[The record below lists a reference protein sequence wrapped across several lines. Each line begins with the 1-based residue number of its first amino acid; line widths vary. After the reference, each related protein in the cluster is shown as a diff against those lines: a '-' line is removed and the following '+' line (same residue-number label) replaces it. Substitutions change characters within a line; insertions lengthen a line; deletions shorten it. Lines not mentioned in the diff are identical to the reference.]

1 MQKDCPKAPNPLFL
15 YKYLP
20 DGETCPSTYYQLL
33 NIPALRCQSPAK
45 EGQWM
50 GRWSRCLG
58 SQALQGTAPDARKD
72 QSDHLSHVRS
82 SPKYL
87 VAVPI
92 PAVETATAGL
102 VSRVEGRG
110 VIAAG
115 EARGQVNILSWG
127 TTHVSCWTF
136 LGKSSST
143 PGLLTYSAGGHPSQD
158 EGDNSSSSQ
167 LESGQTSW
175 TGRKCPGGGIW

>member
-1 MQKDCPKAPNPLFL
+1 MRTCRKTALKRPTPSFSTNICQTVRPAPAL
-15 YKYLP
+15 
-20 DGETCPSTYYQLL
+20 TSYQLL

-50 GRWSRCLG
+50 GRWNRCLG
-58 SQALQGTAPDARKD
+58 SQALQGTAPTRKD

-102 VSRVEGRG
+102 VSRVEGWG

-115 EARGQVNILSWG
+115 ETRGQVNILSWG

-143 PGLLTYSAGGHPSQD
+143 LGS
-158 EGDNSSSSQ
+158 
-167 LESGQTSW
+167 
-175 TGRKCPGGGIW
+175 